1 MTSPLRPGPAAT
13 PTDLRA
19 AQRRQA
25 LLATELPRVR
35 AHSAAWRNSLAGL
48 LAALVGFSLI
58 RGRSDIGQLAAS
70 WAAGVGALLLAAL
83 IAGAIGALSLV
94 RAASGRLGVL
104 DTADQ
109 RLLPDLLADHVEA
122 LASLKAMRRGVAFTL
137 LCAGLLVAAVGMTW
151 YGPERQP
158 PALKITTSSGE
169 ACGPVLRV
177 ASDAVTLGGDTA
189 VTIPLNKIVS
199 MQAVA
204 SCAG

>member
-1 MTSPLRPGPAAT
+1 MTSQLRPGPAAT
-13 PTDLRA
+13 PADLRA
-19 AQRRQA
+19 AQRWQA

-58 RGRSDIGQLAAS
+58 RGRSDIGQLAPS
-70 WAAGVGALLLAAL
+70 WAFGVGALLLTAL

-109 RLLPDLLADHVEA
+109 GLLPDLLADHVEA
-122 LASLKAMRRGVAFTL
+122 LASLKAMRRGVVFTL
-137 LCAGLLVAAVGMTW
+137 LCAGLLVAAVATTW

-158 PALKITTSSGE
+158 PALKITTPSGVV
-169 ACGPVLRV
+169 CGSVLRV
-177 ASDAVTLGGDTA
+177 SNGAVTLTGGTEITIRLDQ
-189 VTIPLNKIVS
+189 VTT
-199 MQAVA
+199 MQPVP
-204 SCAG
+204 SCGA